1 MYSIYA
7 LFVKSTMTTGTQFI
21 YSVHYGSSNPL
32 QKNLQ
37 AIWAQKW
44 WVGYTSGAPCASYRI
59 WRDGLAE
66 CVSNVRH
73 KTSHGFFQQSK
84 DFNTHNTVDGFF
96 EIRRSPVDYRYPA
109 FWTDTYPIPKV
120 GTFEDAD
127 YLFPVWNGYVL
138 PFRWRV
144 GNFIPQ
150 FTKVSRD
157 FWSILSPPNAGLQR
171 NIYPRSFWKSQH
183 SWICFFWWLEEI
195 G

>member
-1 MYSIYA
+1 MDLPI
-7 LFVKSTMTTGTQFI
+7 LFKKTYKQFGPKNGGLGTHQEPHVPHI
-21 YSVHYGSSNPL
+21 ESEEMAW
-32 QKNLQ
+32 Q
-37 AIWAQKW
+37 
-44 WVGYTSGAPCASYRI
+44 
-59 WRDGLAE
+59 
-66 CVSNVRH
+66 NVFQTFDT
-73 KTSHGFFQQSK
+73 KPPMGFFNNPRILTLTILLMVFS
-84 DFNTHNTVDGFF
+84 
-96 EIRRSPVDYRYPA
+96 IRRSPVDYRYPA